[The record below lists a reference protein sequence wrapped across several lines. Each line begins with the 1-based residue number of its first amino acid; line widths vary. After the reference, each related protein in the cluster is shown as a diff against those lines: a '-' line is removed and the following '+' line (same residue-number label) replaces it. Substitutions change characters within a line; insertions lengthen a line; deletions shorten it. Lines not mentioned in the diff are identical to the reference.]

1 MYKRAFAVAAVNAAV
16 LLGLAATSPGWTQ
29 TGNRPTVP
37 ETMLEDHRIVATSCK
52 QVRSKRQIRLKAG
65 ARFARAGEVFAFEP
79 RVIRAGRCEEVE
91 IVLENLDSVRH
102 AFMLPGLNPM
112 FILEFSGRETRRL
125 KFVTPDKDVT
135 LKFHCHV
142 PVHERLGMAG
152 ELIVGKGGRP
162 TPHAVVAKQTE
173 DLYEGTGVVVAANIR
188 ESRLVVDHEEIKNF
202 MAPMVMSY
210 VVSPASLL
218 KGLKPGA
225 KIRFTIDAN
234 KRAIVDIRPQRHQP

>member
-1 MYKRAFAVAAVNAAV
+1 MHKRSFTVAAAA

-29 TGNRPTVP
+29 TGNRTTGL

-52 QVRSKRQIRLKAG
+52 QVRSKRQVHIKAG

-125 KFVTPDKDVT
+125 KFVTPDRDVT

-152 ELIVGKGGRP
+152 DLIVGEGGAPAPR
-162 TPHAVVAKQTE
+162 AVVAKQTE
-173 DLYEGTGVVVAANIR
+173 DLYQGTGVVIAANIR

-210 VVSPASLL
+210 VVSSAALL
-218 KGLKPGA
+218 EGLKPGA

-234 KRAIVDIRPQRHQP
+234 KRAIVAIRPQRHQP

>member
-1 MYKRAFAVAAVNAAV
+1 MHKRSFIVAAAAAAT

-29 TGNRPTVP
+29 TGNRPTGS
-37 ETMLEDHRIVATSCK
+37 ETMLEGHRIVATSCK
-52 QVRSKRQIRLKAG
+52 QARSKQQIHIKAG

-91 IVLENLDSVRH
+91 IVLENMDSVRH

-112 FILEFSGRETRRL
+112 FILEFSGPETRRL

-135 LKFHCHV
+135 LAFHCHV
-142 PVHERLGMAG
+142 PVHEQFGMAG
-152 ELIVGKGGRP
+152 ELVVGKGGSP
-162 TPHAVVAKQTE
+162 TPHAVVAKQAE

-210 VVSPASLL
+210 VVSPTSLL

-234 KRAIVDIRPQRHQP
+234 KRAIVAIVPVGK

>member
-1 MYKRAFAVAAVNAAV
+1 MHKRAFAVAAAA
-16 LLGLAATSPGWTQ
+16 LLGLAATSPGWAQ
-29 TGNRPTVP
+29 TGNRPTGP

-52 QVRSKRQIRLKAG
+52 QVRSKRQIRIRAG

-91 IVLENLDSVRH
+91 IVLANLDSVRH

-112 FILEFSGRETRRL
+112 FILEFSGPKTLRL

-152 ELIVGKGGRP
+152 EIIVGEGGAPAPR
-162 TPHAVVAKQTE
+162 AVVAKQTE

-210 VVSPASLL
+210 VVSPTSLL

-225 KIRFTIDAN
+225 KIRFKIDAN
-234 KRAIVDIRPQRHQP
+234 KRAIVDIRPQRNQP